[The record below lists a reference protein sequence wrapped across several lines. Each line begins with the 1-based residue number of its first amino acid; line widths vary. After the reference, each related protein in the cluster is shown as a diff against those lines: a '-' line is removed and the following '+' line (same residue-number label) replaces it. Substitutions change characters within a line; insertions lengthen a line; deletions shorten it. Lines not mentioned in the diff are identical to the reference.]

1 MTDPS
6 SESGADPGPDSGQ
19 HFLFTRRFAPLFIT
33 QFLGAFN
40 DNLFRQAVIILITFR
55 FAQELAVSGPVL
67 TNLAVGLFILPF
79 FLFSALAGQL
89 ADKYE
94 KTTQIVWI
102 KLWEVG
108 LTILGAFAFYLNSL
122 PMMIVILAGLGLQST
137 FFGPIK
143 YSILPAL
150 MHRHELV
157 AANGLIQAATYI
169 AILAGLVVGGSLILS
184 EGGLS
189 QVSGVM
195 IGFAVIGTLTG
206 RMVPKTGRADPEL
219 KIDINIIASTGR
231 LLRTSWRNDTIRR
244 SIVAIS
250 WIWLL
255 GTIFIAQIPDI
266 VKNRLGGDEQVVT
279 LFMVCFCLGIGAGAF
294 LCSRLLKGAISAR
307 LAGPGLL
314 LLAVLTTLMYLALP
328 SAPEALA
335 DLQSAPEAFELAE
348 LMENLSSFLATPVH
362 AVVTGLMLLVAMA
375 AGVVIVPLYAV
386 LQDKS
391 PPAERSRTMA
401 ATNIVNSGFMAVGSL
416 AAAALI
422 GQGLSSAQILLL
434 TGLLN
439 LAFIPVARR
448 LENNL

>member
-1 MTDPS
+1 MAGRNS
-6 SESGADPGPDSGQ
+6 
-19 HFLFTRRFAPLFIT
+19 HFLFTRRFLPLFLT

-55 FAQELAVSGPVL
+55 FSQELAISAPEL

-89 ADKYE
+89 ADKFE
-94 KTTQIVWI
+94 KTNQIVWI
-102 KLWEVG
+102 KIWEIG
-108 LTILGAFAFYLNSL
+108 LTVLGAFAFYLDSL
-122 PMMIVILAGLGLQST
+122 PMMIGILAGLGLQST

-195 IGFAVIGTLTG
+195 IGLAVIGTLTG
-206 RMVPKTGRADPEL
+206 RLVPKTGQADPDL
-219 KIDINIIASTGR
+219 TVNVNVVASTGQV
-231 LLRTSWRNDTIRR
+231 LRSSWRNDTIRR
-244 SIVAIS
+244 SIIAIS

-266 VKNRLGGDEQVVT
+266 VKNRLGGNEQIVT
-279 LFMVCFCLGIGAGAF
+279 LFMVCFCLGIGAGALF
-294 LCSRLLKGAISAR
+294 CSRALKGAISAR
-307 LAGPGLL
+307 LAVPGLVL
-314 LLAVLTTLMYLALP
+314 LTVLTTTMFVALPAAPLALD
-328 SAPEALA
+328 AIDGALH
-335 DLQSAPEAFELAE
+335 
-348 LMENLSSFLATPVH
+348 ENLSDFLTIPLH
-362 AVVTGLMLLVAMA
+362 ALITGLMLLIAMA

-391 PPAERSRTMA
+391 PVEQRSRTMA

-416 AAAALI
+416 VAAALI
-422 GQGLSSAQILLL
+422 GQGLTSAQILLL

-439 LAFIPVARR
+439 LAFIPLARR
-448 LENNL
+448 LEAIL